1 MGFISLDGSRFVS
14 FLSFCAICD
23 SIYVVGACPDYIVNA
38 DRCSSLIVL
47 CYSCLLTYFQI
58 RLYQQLFIFCGFS
71 PLSWVDVSNIC
82 TITVHNPMLPSVIAV
97 FPLASQVI
105 KY

>member
-38 DRCSSLIVL
+38 DRCSLLFLS
-47 CYSCLLTYFQI
+47 LTYFQI

-82 TITVHNPMLPSVIAV
+82 TITVHNPMLPSVFAV
-97 FPLASQVI
+97 FPLAS
-105 KY
+105 